1 MTKSRQTKLAD
12 CVELLSGFA
21 FKSQQFTDDHNDVAL
36 VKGEN
41 VSQGHVLWDISKR
54 WPRSDWEKF
63 EKFQLAVGDI
73 IIAMDRPWVPAGLKW
88 CFIREHDPKSLLVQR
103 CCRLRAKPSLMDQ
116 TFLRCVI
123 GSPGFESYIK
133 PITTGVNIPHISGK
147 QILDY
152 AFNLPDLPTQRKIAG
167 ILSAYDDLI
176 ENNLR
181 RIKILEEMAQS
192 LYREWFVH
200 FRFPRDPSE
209 ASAKAGGHESA
220 KFVDSALG
228 QIPKGWEV
236 VPMGDFVQFKSGFA
250 FKSSKFTDD
259 GEHRLVTIKNV
270 QDGVFN
276 PVSDSLLDKLPEKLP
291 SYCILGD
298 GDILLSL
305 TGNVGRVCL
314 VYAGP
319 FLLNQR
325 VAKLSPVSSFDWML
339 AYCVFRSSEMRTA
352 LEMLSNGVAQQNL
365 SPVQT
370 SKMDFARPPGILRER
385 YASIA
390 EPIGLH
396 IVQLYNA
403 NQNLRRT
410 RDLLLPKLLS
420 SQF

>member
-1 MTKSRQTKLAD
+1 MKIRSKSRPKQLGE
-12 CVELLSGFA
+12 VVRFGNG
-21 FKSQQFTDDHNDVAL
+21 KSIKPGTEGRYGVYGSNGIIGGSDEFRH
-36 VKGEN
+36 EN
-41 VSQGHVLWDISKR
+41 G
-54 WPRSDWEKF
+54 
-63 EKFQLAVGDI
+63 I
-73 IIAMDRPWVPAGLKW
+73 IIGRVGAYCGAVVYCPHRFWASDNTLVAYPANDQIDTRFLYYLLLEAKLGQHAGGAAQPLVTQTVLKQVEVA
-88 CFIREHDPKSLLVQR
+88 I
-103 CCRLRAKPSLMDQ
+103 
-116 TFLRCVI
+116 
-123 GSPGFESYIK
+123 
-133 PITTGVNIPHISGK
+133 
-147 QILDY
+147 
-152 AFNLPDLPTQRKIAG
+152 PDLPTQRKIAG

-200 FRFPRDPSE
+200 FRFP
-209 ASAKAGGHESA
+209 GHESV

-276 PVSDSLLDKLPEKLP
+276 PVSDSILDELPEKLP
-291 SYCILGD
+291 SYCILED

-325 VAKLSPVSSFDWML
+325 VAKLSPLISFDWML
-339 AYCVFRSSEMRTA
+339 SYCVFRSSEMRNA

-365 SPVQT
+365 SPVQA
-370 SKMDFARPPGILRER
+370 SKMDFPRPPEILRER
-385 YASIA
+385 FASIA
-390 EPIGLH
+390 DPIGRH

-410 RDLLLPKLLS
+410 RDLLLPKLLCS
-420 SQF
+420 